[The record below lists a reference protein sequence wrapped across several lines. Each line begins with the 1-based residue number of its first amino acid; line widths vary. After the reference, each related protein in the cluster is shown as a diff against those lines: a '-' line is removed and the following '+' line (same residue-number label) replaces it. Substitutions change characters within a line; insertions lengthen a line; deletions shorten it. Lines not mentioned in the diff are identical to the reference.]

1 MDFLTDTNNLLI
13 LVVAVISG
21 MMLMFPGLSKRGANT
36 INANTAVQQ
45 INQRQAILIDIRK
58 AESYKASHIPQ
69 ARNIPAE
76 ELTAKTEKIAKDKP
90 IIVVCDTG
98 RNAQRSVAELR
109 KQGFTDVAVLEGG
122 ITAWAQAGL
131 PTKKS

>member
-13 LVVAVISG
+13 LVVAVMSG
-21 MMLMFPGLSKRGANT
+21 VMLLFPNLSKRGGNL
-36 INANTAVQQ
+36 INANEVVQQ

-58 AESYKASHIPQ
+58 AESYKAGHIPQ

-76 ELTAKTEKIAKDKP
+76 DLISKTEKIAKDKP

-98 RNAQRSVAELR
+98 RNAQRSVADLR
-109 KQGFTDVAVLEGG
+109 KQGFTDVSVLEGG
-122 ITAWAQAGL
+122 LVAWAQAGL

>member
-13 LVVAVISG
+13 LVVAVMSG
-21 MMLMFPGLSKRGANT
+21 VMLLFPNLSKRGGNLISANEV
-36 INANTAVQQ
+36 VQQ

-58 AESYKASHIPQ
+58 AESYKAGHIPQ

-76 ELTAKTEKIAKDKP
+76 DLITKTEKIAKDKP

-98 RNAQRSVAELR
+98 RNAQRSVADLR
-109 KQGFTDVAVLEGG
+109 KQGFTDVSVLEGG
-122 ITAWAQAGL
+122 LVAWAQAGL

>member
-13 LVVAVISG
+13 LVVAVMSG
-21 MMLMFPGLSKRGANT
+21 VMLLFPNLSKRGGNL
-36 INANTAVQQ
+36 INANEVVQQ

-58 AESYKASHIPQ
+58 AESYKAGHIPQ
-69 ARNIPAE
+69 ARNIPTE
-76 ELTAKTEKIAKDKP
+76 DLISKTEKIAKDKP

-98 RNAQRSVAELR
+98 RNAQRSVADLR
-109 KQGFTDVAVLEGG
+109 KQGFTDVSVLEGG
-122 ITAWAQAGL
+122 LVAWVQAGL

>member
-13 LVVAVISG
+13 LVVAVMSG
-21 MMLMFPGLSKRGANT
+21 VMLLFPNLSKRGSNL
-36 INANTAVQQ
+36 INANEVVQQ

-58 AESYKASHIPQ
+58 AESYKAGHIPQ

-76 ELTAKTEKIAKDKP
+76 DLVTKTEKIAKDKP

-98 RNAQRSVAELR
+98 RNAQRSVADLR
-109 KQGFTDVAVLEGG
+109 KQGFTDVSVLEGG
-122 ITAWAQAGL
+122 LVAWTQAGL

>member
-1 MDFLTDTNNLLI
+1 VDFLTDTNNLLI
-13 LVVAVISG
+13 LVVAVMSG
-21 MMLMFPGLSKRGANT
+21 VMLLFPNLSKRGGNLISANEV
-36 INANTAVQQ
+36 VQQ

-58 AESYKASHIPQ
+58 AESYKAGHIPQ

-76 ELTAKTEKIAKDKP
+76 DLITKTEKIAKDKP

-98 RNAQRSVAELR
+98 RNAQRSVADLR
-109 KQGFTDVAVLEGG
+109 KQGFTDVSVLEGG
-122 ITAWAQAGL
+122 LVAWAQAGL

>member
-13 LVVAVISG
+13 LVVAVMSG
-21 MMLMFPGLSKRGANT
+21 VMLLFPNLSKRGGNL
-36 INANTAVQQ
+36 INANEVVQQ

-58 AESYKASHIPQ
+58 AESYKAGHIPQ

-76 ELTAKTEKIAKDKP
+76 DLVTKTEKIAKDKP

-98 RNAQRSVAELR
+98 RNAQRSVADLR
-109 KQGFTDVAVLEGG
+109 KQGFTDVSVLEGG
-122 ITAWAQAGL
+122 LVAWAQAGL

>member
-13 LVVAVISG
+13 LVVAVMSG
-21 MMLMFPGLSKRGANT
+21 VMLLFPNLSKRGSNL
-36 INANTAVQQ
+36 INANEVVQQ

-58 AESYKASHIPQ
+58 AESYKAGHIPQ

-76 ELTAKTEKIAKDKP
+76 DLVTKTEKIAKDKP

-98 RNAQRSVAELR
+98 RNAQRSVADLR
-109 KQGFTDVAVLEGG
+109 KQGFTDVSVLEGG
-122 ITAWAQAGL
+122 LVAWAQAGL

>member
-13 LVVAVISG
+13 LVVAVMSG
-21 MMLMFPGLSKRGANT
+21 VMLLFPNLSKRGSNL
-36 INANTAVQQ
+36 INANEVVQQ

-58 AESYKASHIPQ
+58 AESYKAGHIPQ

-76 ELTAKTEKIAKDKP
+76 DLISKTEKIAKDKP

-98 RNAQRSVAELR
+98 RNAQRSVADLR
-109 KQGFTDVAVLEGG
+109 KQGFTDVSVLEGG
-122 ITAWAQAGL
+122 LVAWAQAGL